1 MKNPTSLYKVLFFF
15 AFLASSL
22 WVTAQDFEVA
32 PVRVNFNAEPGESQ
46 SRTVT
51 VKNHSSRRET
61 ITLRMSDF
69 LVQRDGRMEN
79 LPAGST
85 RNSIATWVTLNPSF
99 MELEPNESRTIQVNL
114 QAPNDDFASKWG
126 ILSFVTT
133 AEQTVF
139 SADREL
145 QAGVSVAG
153 RIDIYLMYNPAT
165 SEPGRIDI
173 SNLQEIES
181 QNPEERRFSVNLENP
196 GERVTIGRIFLI
208 ASNMLTGEE
217 KRFRTVE
224 VTTYPQT
231 SRAVELTMPNTLPP
245 GKYSVAAILDYT
257 GSTSLKGAQIIMDVQ

>member
-1 MKNPTSLYKVLFFF
+1 MNKFTRLNKVLLFF
-15 AFLASSL
+15 AFFASSSL
-22 WVTAQDFEVA
+22 VGAQDFEVA
-32 PVRVNFNAEPGESQ
+32 PVRVTFNAAPGESQ

-51 VKNHSSRRET
+51 IKNHSSRRET
-61 ITLRMSDF
+61 ITLRMFDF

-181 QNPEERRFSVNLENP
+181 SNPEERRFSVNLENP

-217 KRFRTVE
+217 KRFRTIE

-231 SRAVELTMPNTLPP
+231 SRTVELTMPNTLPP
-245 GKYSVAAILDYT
+245 GKYSVAAILDYS
-257 GSTSLKGAQIIMDVQ
+257 GSTSLKGAQILMDVE